1 MLFLLFE
8 IDNNRYCLDVS
19 QVIEVTPLV
28 SLRKLPF
35 APPYVAGLMNYRGDI
50 APVIDLSILLGQSLS
65 RPLFSTRIVLV
76 HFKGADKATHLLG
89 LMAEKATE
97 TISRREEDFKPTG
110 IAIGDARFLGK
121 VVSDERGMIQRLETE
136 QMLTESVQRVLFAGI
151 EEAI

>member
-8 IDNNRYCLDVS
+8 IGSSRYCLDVS

-35 APPYVAGLMNYRGDI
+35 APPYVSGLMNYRGDI
-50 APVIDLSILLGQSLS
+50 TPVVDLSLLLGQEAS

-76 HFKGADKATHLLG
+76 RFRGADNSDHLLG

-97 TISRREEDFKPTG
+97 TISRREEDFKPMG
-110 IAIGDARFLGK
+110 IAINNARFLGK
-121 VVSDERGMIQRLETE
+121 VVSDERGMIQRLEM
-136 QMLTESVQRVLFAGI
+136 QQILTEDVQRTLFA
-151 EEAI
+151 ETEAV